1 MEHRNSNKP
10 RPQGHHAPLEP
21 IPEMDKKWILNG
33 LDASTVIW
41 ADKCGKILTEG
52 KLTTSQ
58 IRSLFGEM
66 RRIQLKGFEQEKT
79 KFLMLKPK
87 MAYVSKRHKDVK
99 AMPEFKKIIDQ
110 GWDIIS
116 AANPDQS
123 ETYFN
128 NFMNLFEAVLA
139 YHKFH
144 GGQ

>member
-1 MEHRNSNKP
+1 MEDRNSNKP

-33 LDASTVIW
+33 LDASTVVW
-41 ADKCGKILTEG
+41 ADKCGKILKDG
-52 KLTTSQ
+52 GLTTSQ

-66 RRIQLKGFEQEKT
+66 RRIQLKGFQQEKT

-87 MAYVSKRHKDVK
+87 MAYVSKRHSNIK
-99 AMPEFKKIIDQ
+99 AMPEFKRIIDQ
-110 GWDIIS
+110 GWDIINGAS
-116 AANPDQS
+116 S
-123 ETYFN
+123 EKSENCFS